1 MSKHRKTTQSHK
13 MRSSSSYISSGDEED
28 ETSSSETSSGETSSE
43 GEYETTM
50 LQPNSLKRKRQ
61 CYSQV
66 SMTEQDYDDDD
77 DASTIHCDQVL
88 HSSKR
93 RKRHKSKNTR
103 NSSARGN
110 RLRRGRSSKP
120 LTSSSGN
127 NSDSNGQYS
136 DTTTDSTTASES
148 ESEDNNHSKVRQRNF
163 RVKLIADGSMYGKCV
178 KASSVR
184 MLINK
189 LKIKFQ
195 RICPGHVID
204 YFLLEIDGDSIEL
217 TKDTIE
223 LDFLQ
228 RNITIKVMSHVSR
241 SHKRVTTSSR
251 KQVDSVN

>member
-13 MRSSSSYISSGDEED
+13 MSSSRSYISSSDEED

-43 GEYETTM
+43 GEDETTI

-61 CYSQV
+61 HCPQV
-66 SMTEQDYDDDD
+66 STAEQDYDD

-110 RLRRGRSSKP
+110 KLRRGHSSKP

-228 RNITIKVMSHVSR
+228 RNITIKVMSHISR

-251 KQVDSVN
+251 KQVDSLN